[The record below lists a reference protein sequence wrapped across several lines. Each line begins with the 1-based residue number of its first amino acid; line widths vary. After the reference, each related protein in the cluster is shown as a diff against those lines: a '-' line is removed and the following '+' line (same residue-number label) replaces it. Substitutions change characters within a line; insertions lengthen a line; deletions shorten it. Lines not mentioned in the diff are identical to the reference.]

1 MTQEFHI
8 SVTPVGNNEYL
19 VRTERVAPGVPL
31 AEEQVHW
38 DVDDWLARARQL
50 MNDPLLGLLQGN
62 RLSRIGGFDFAQTH
76 RRGQGDLEVSEL
88 SGTLI
93 DLGETL
99 YNSLFQGTLW
109 DSWMMARGI
118 AQHQGEM
125 LRLRLGLKGLQLPRL
140 PWEVLNGGDRDSH
153 SPVRRPIA
161 TGTDVLFSR
170 FQPNTGRMGSRLL
183 MPLEPDQPVRIL
195 MVIAAP
201 SDQEQLELEREAAN
215 LQEELCRPRNPSVE
229 SFMGVLPE
237 LHLTTLNQPGREELT
252 QALEQGHFHVLHYAG
267 HSNLGVD
274 GGNLYL
280 VNPKTGLT
288 EILSGDDLAG
298 LLANNGIRM
307 VVFNSCRG
315 THTAVSLEAEIDVQE
330 RNLAEALVS
339 QGIPAVLAMAE
350 RIPDDVALTLT
361 RLFYRNLRQGYPVDL
376 SLSRARQGLISA
388 YGSHQLY
395 WALPVLYLH
404 PECDGY
410 LLQGDRT
417 LINPADRLLQL
428 PQIYDIPPML
438 AGEDYTLDGFDP
450 DANSEDDLEIISRAV
465 LLEDDLALLTSEADY
480 TGNAQAEL
488 ASLDG
493 ELDAEFDDGDDLNY
507 AEDAA
512 VVADL
517 IRQLTPKL
525 TEPIRAEAIATG
537 ETSLAETPSPTQGTY
552 QWLSK
557 RMPGRASTPNSR
569 RELKPQIPT
578 DSLASIPAI
587 KDAST
592 STSSVGVDRS
602 PAVLD
607 RESAD
612 RGAATHQATPQRGKH
627 WLKSQYVLLPLVGAG
642 VMAIALATVQT
653 VPRLLNPQ
661 PTPSDLLPSPSA
673 ENFVLPI
680 NFEQVNLQT
689 ADVALVEAIA
699 SHYFR
704 KQDLPQGEKAFNALL
719 DRGALQAAD
728 SAFKSVA
735 KDNLSEPSIN
745 FLRGK
750 LAWQAVKQGTPD
762 YYSVSDAQRFW
773 EAAIKKQPDSVPYH
787 NALGFAYYEQGKSK
801 QALNEWCTSIAL
813 LAGDSPAASATPVAT
828 ATAGASTL
836 DCAMPT
842 QPITNSDELTAYAGI
857 ALALQQAVTN
867 PDYTSQQK
875 DLLSRATQLYQAVIQ
890 SNPASFEPDELGK
903 TWLWNKKAIRN
914 WQTLGTL

>member
-8 SVTPVGNNEYL
+8 SVTPVGNDEYL
-19 VRTERVAPGVPL
+19 VRTEKVAPGVPL
-31 AEEQVHW
+31 AEEQLRW
-38 DVDDWLARARQL
+38 DVDGWLAQARQL

-62 RLSRIGGFDFAQTH
+62 RLSRVGGFDLPQAH
-76 RRGQGDLEVSEL
+76 RRGQGEPESSEL
-88 SGTLI
+88 GGTLI
-93 DLGETL
+93 GLGETL

-140 PWEVLNGGDRDSH
+140 PWEVLNGGDRDGNTL
-153 SPVRRPIA
+153 VRRPIA

-170 FQPNTGRMGSRLL
+170 FQPSTGRMGNRLL
-183 MPLEPDQPVRIL
+183 VPLEPDQPVRIL

-215 LQEELCRPRNPSVE
+215 LQEELCRPRNPSLE
-229 SFMGVLPE
+229 SFMGALPE
-237 LHLTTLNQPGREELT
+237 LHLTMLNQPGREELT

-315 THTAVSLEAEIDVQE
+315 THTAVSADAGLDPQE

-410 LLQGDRT
+410 LLQGDRS
-417 LINPADRLLQL
+417 LVNPADRLLQL
-428 PQIYDIPPML
+428 PQLYDIHPIL
-438 AGEDYTLDGFDP
+438 AGEEQSLEGFAPELDSD
-450 DANSEDDLEIISRAV
+450 DDLEIISRAV

-480 TGNAQAEL
+480 TGRGHPGTV
-488 ASLDG
+488 D
-493 ELDAEFDDGDDLNY
+493 FDEGDDLTY
-507 AEDAA
+507 EADAPVMAE
-512 VVADL
+512 L
-517 IRQLTPKL
+517 IRQLTPQL
-525 TEPIRAEAIATG
+525 TESVQGEAIAPG
-537 ETSLAETPSPTQGTY
+537 EVSLAETHTSTQGTY

-557 RMPGRASTPNSR
+557 QLPRRFPPSRASVLQPRTPAPADLPSLTNLTST
-569 RELKPQIPT
+569 IPT
-578 DSLASIPAI
+578 ALD
-587 KDAST
+587 T
-592 STSSVGVDRS
+592 S
-602 PAVLD
+602 PAPVDHSLGD
-607 RESAD
+607 QGSARWGAPTRH
-612 RGAATHQATPQRGKH
+612 RGSHRF
-627 WLKSQYVLLPLVGAG
+627 KSQYLILPLVGAG
-642 VMAIALATVQT
+642 VMAIAVLIVQT
-653 VPRLLNPQ
+653 TPRIFNLG
-661 PTPSDLLPSPSA
+661 PTPHDLLPPSPGST
-673 ENFVLPI
+673 FVLPI
-680 NFEQVNLQT
+680 NFERVNLQT
-689 ADVALVEAIA
+689 ADVATVEAIA

-704 KQDLPQGEKAFNALL
+704 KQDLPKAEQAFNALL

-728 SAFKSVA
+728 SAFKSVS
-735 KDNLSEPSIN
+735 KQDLSEPSIS

-750 LAWQAVKQGTPD
+750 LAWQAVKQGSPD
-762 YYSVSDAQRFW
+762 YYSVTDAQRFW
-773 EAAIKKQPDSVPYH
+773 EAALKKRPDSVSYH
-787 NALGFAYYEQGKSK
+787 NALGFAYYEQGKSR

-813 LAGDSPAASATPVAT
+813 LAGNAAGSPGTSDN
-828 ATAGASTL
+828 SRL
-836 DCAMPT
+836 ECAMPA
-842 QPITNSDELTAYAGI
+842 QPITNPDAITAYAGI
-857 ALALQQAVTN
+857 ALALQQAVAN
-867 PDYTSQQK
+867 PDYAAQQK
-875 DLLSRATQLYQAVIQ
+875 DLVTRATQLYQVVVQ
-890 SNPASFEPDELGK
+890 SSPASVEPDELSK
-903 TWLWNKKAIRN
+903 SWLWNEKAIRD

>member
-8 SVTPVGNNEYL
+8 SVTPVGHDEYL

-38 DVDDWLARARQL
+38 NVDEWLAQARQL
-50 MNDPLLGLLQGN
+50 MDDPLLGLLQGN

-76 RRGQGDLEVSEL
+76 RRGQGESEVSEL

-99 YNSLFQGTLW
+99 YTSLFQGTLW

-153 SPVRRPIA
+153 SPVCRPIA

-170 FQPNTGRMGSRLL
+170 FQPSTGRMGSRLL

-229 SFMGVLPE
+229 SFMGALPE

-315 THTAVSLEAEIDVQE
+315 AHTAVTPEAEVGTQE

-438 AGEDYTLDGFDP
+438 AGEEYTLDGFDP

-465 LLEDDLALLTSEADY
+465 LLEDDLALLTSEIDY
-480 TGNAQAEL
+480 AGNAQPEL
-488 ASLDG
+488 AKLT
-493 ELDAEFDDGDDLNY
+493 AEFDDGDDLNY
-507 AEDAA
+507 EEDAA

-517 IRQLTPKL
+517 IRQLTPQL

-537 ETSLAETPSPTQGTY
+537 EISLAETPSSTQGTY
-552 QWLSK
+552 KWLSK
-557 RMPGRASTPNSR
+557 RMPLLSPSTSNSR
-569 RELKPQIPT
+569 GELKPQTPT
-578 DSLASIPAI
+578 DSLASTPSI

-592 STSSVGVDRS
+592 QDASTSASPVRVDSS

-607 RESAD
+607 RESVD
-612 RGAATHQATPQRGKH
+612 RGTTTPRRGRH
-627 WLKSQYVLLPLVGAG
+627 WLKPQYVLLPLVGAG
-642 VMAIALATVQT
+642 VMAIAVVTAQT
-653 VPRLLNPQ
+653 VPRLFNSQ
-661 PTPSDLLPSPSA
+661 PTPVDLLPSPSA
-673 ENFVLPI
+673 GNFVLPI

-704 KQDLPQGEKAFNALL
+704 KQDLPKGEKAFNALL

-728 SAFKSVA
+728 SAFKSVV

-787 NALGFAYYEQGKSK
+787 NALGFAYYDQGKSK

-813 LAGDSPAASATPVAT
+813 LAGNSPATSATPVAT
-828 ATAGASTL
+828 ATAVASTL

-857 ALALQQAVTN
+857 ALALQQAMTN

-890 SNPASFEPDELGK
+890 SNPASVEPDELGK
-903 TWLWNKKAIRN
+903 TWLWNEKAIRD